1 MSGRNKNGPS
11 SRNAFEV
18 LCAHASRY
26 GWCWKIPCTTCA
38 NQQFRIGLTLI
49 ACHIPLEEWLPPQDK
64 WPNWM
69 SWPDWLLEP
78 RGVRPHLNEAEARRF
93 SNVLAIADLQSIR
106 ADYKDLRE
114 WNQYSPL
121 HEDWLGYLG
130 VGMFRPLFPSE
141 YREHIGIA
149 WRRQLDQLA
158 GIQSK
163 ELRPIAFEELEEY
176 ERRFF
181 RGDYR
186 SRV

>member
-1 MSGRNKNGPS
+1 MSGREKNRPS
-11 SRNAFEV
+11 ERNPFEV

-49 ACHIPLEEWLPPQDK
+49 ACDLPLEGWLQPRNEWPD
-64 WPNWM
+64 WM
-69 SWPDWLLEP
+69 PWPDWLVEP
-78 RGVRPHLNEAEARRF
+78 RGVRPHLNEAEAIRL
-93 SNVLAIADLQSIR
+93 SGVLAKANLESIR
-106 ADYKDLRE
+106 ADYKDHRARRRD
-114 WNQYSPL
+114 SPFK
-121 HEDWLGYLG
+121 EDWLGYLG

-141 YREHIGIA
+141 YQEHIGTA
-149 WRRQLDQLA
+149 WRRQLDQLV

-176 ERRFF
+176 ERRLFQ
-181 RGDYR
+181 GEYR